1 MNTATQTQ
9 AKEVVNNVTDYLN
22 SFSNKNKEFI
32 AEMNR
37 EHRTLQQSFTKLCLE
52 WLENCASEDYN
63 FDGRNE
69 ASHKIANVMVEGFHD
84 AKATMSKPS
93 EWIPCV

>member
-1 MNTATQTQ
+1 MSVTTQTQ

-37 EHRTLQQSFTKLCLE
+37 EHRTLQQGFTKLCIE

-69 ASHKIANVMVEGFHD
+69 ASHNVSKELVEGFRD
-84 AKATMSKPS
+84 AKGTMSNPS
-93 EWIPCV
+93 EWLPCI

>member
-1 MNTATQTQ
+1 MSTATQTQ

-52 WLENCASEDYN
+52 WLENCASEEYN

>member
-1 MNTATQTQ
+1 METTTQ

-32 AEMNR
+32 QEMNR
-37 EHRTLQQSFTKLCLE
+37 EHRTLQQNFTKLCMV
-52 WLENCASEDYN
+52 WLENCASEEYR

-69 ASHKIANVMVEGFHD
+69 ASHKISKEMVEGFRD
-84 AKATMSKPS
+84 AKGTMSNPS
-93 EWIPCV
+93 GWLPCI

>member
-52 WLENCASEDYN
+52 WLENCASEEYN